1 MNPLPQRTSS
11 AAWVRGIAELFAAE
25 GLPVQALCAQA
36 DIDLESLQHPHT
48 RVDVDRVSR
57 LWEAAAQHYDRPG
70 LGLDRQLAARYG
82 SWTWS
87 ATHWPRGPTFS
98 KASGTWTGT
107 WR

>member
-57 LWEAAAQHYDRPG
+57 LWEAAAQHHDRPG

-82 SWTWS
+82 D
-87 ATHWPRGPTFS
+87 AVHIEYLQRDPGAIVIDFVRQ
-98 KASGTWTGT
+98 
-107 WR
+107 